1 MQKQKEKETAHLYS
15 LPFLS
20 LPGDATQAARKQ
32 GRTWRRS
39 PEVTFMGR
47 EQNGV
52 EAWLWK

>member
-32 GRTWRRS
+32 GSTWRRS